1 MPPGKDPQ
9 PSENAPK
16 AAPDSPSSQEVPKR
30 NLPQVTGEAPG
41 ESAEEM
47 QDRMLGEFRIL
58 RRLGRGGMAEV
69 FLAEQTS
76 LKRNVAIKVLRKE
89 RLKDETYIKRFKTE
103 AMAAATLT
111 HPNIIQVITIGE
123 AEGTQFIAQE
133 YVQGMNLREFLVRKG
148 PPEIPLAIH
157 LMKQVCGAL
166 AAAHAAG
173 IVHRDIKPEN
183 IMITRKGD
191 AKVADFGLAQ
201 LTQQGERINL
211 TQVGV
216 TLGTPLYMS
225 PEQVNGSKLDHR
237 SDIYSFGVTCY
248 HMLTGSPP
256 FRGETALSV
265 AVQHLKEVAE
275 PLERLRPDL
284 PPQLCKIVHKMMEK
298 NLERRYQDA
307 QSVLKDLRR
316 AGQDKSDPDGLLTS
330 EPEIALPPPP
340 PRIREAPG
348 YQEKR
353 PGPVLAFLWKLADL
367 SVALQIW
374 LLVVLCLVGGA
385 AAAGAGWLMRTPN
398 PFDKPQGFGRLP
410 VLLCDVAAER
420 PRSLAGGDRL
430 RSPRQETAELRQD
443 AEGHAPAPQGRGLLR
458 RSHVP
463 LQRVRRLWRVRPG
476 TEGVR
481 AGRPGVD
488 LSPARQLSA
497 VPAGARIVQTACGE
511 ARKSA
516 DARTGGGNLQA
527 QPATASPAGGQ
538 RVGNAVRRPP
548 FRGIAPRTAIIRP
561 QQRADD
567 TNGD

>member
-1 MPPGKDPQ
+1 MPPGKAPQ

-398 PFDKPQGFGRLP
+398 PFDKPPQVQTTAPHKDSAAAQFFYAMSQQNDLEAWQAVIDYVPPDKKLQNFAKMQKAMLLLPKGEAYYDEVMSLFNEFAGYGESDPELKAFGLAGQAWIYHQRGNYRQCQQ
-410 VLLCDVAAER
+410 VLESFKPLAAKLENPRMRELAAETYKR
-420 PRSLAGGDRL
+420 NQQQLHQQVDKEW
-430 RSPRQETAELRQD
+430 ETLFGAPPSAELPP
-443 AEGHAPAPQGRGLLR
+443 GPQ
-458 RSHVP
+458 
-463 LQRVRRLWRVRPG
+463 
-476 TEGVR
+476 
-481 AGRPGVD
+481 
-488 LSPARQLSA
+488 
-497 VPAGARIVQTACGE
+497 
-511 ARKSA
+511 
-516 DARTGGGNLQA
+516 
-527 QPATASPAGGQ
+527 
-538 RVGNAVRRPP
+538 
-548 FRGIAPRTAIIRP
+548 
-561 QQRADD
+561 
-567 TNGD
+567 

>member
-1 MPPGKDPQ
+1 MPPGKAPQ

-256 FRGETALSV
+256 FRRETALSV

-385 AAAGAGWLMRTPN
+385 AAAGAGWLMRTPH
-398 PFDKPQGFGRLP
+398 PFDKPPQVQTTAPHKDSAAAQFFYAMSQQNDLEAWQAVIDYVPPDKKLQNFAKMQKAMLLLPKGEAYYDEVMSLFNEFAGYGESDPELKAFGLAGQAWIYHQRGNYRQCQQ
-410 VLLCDVAAER
+410 VLESFKPLAAKLENPRMRELAAETYKR
-420 PRSLAGGDRL
+420 NQQQLHQQVDKEW
-430 RSPRQETAELRQD
+430 ETLFGAPPSAELPP
-443 AEGHAPAPQGRGLLR
+443 GPQ
-458 RSHVP
+458 
-463 LQRVRRLWRVRPG
+463 
-476 TEGVR
+476 
-481 AGRPGVD
+481 
-488 LSPARQLSA
+488 
-497 VPAGARIVQTACGE
+497 
-511 ARKSA
+511 
-516 DARTGGGNLQA
+516 
-527 QPATASPAGGQ
+527 
-538 RVGNAVRRPP
+538 
-548 FRGIAPRTAIIRP
+548 
-561 QQRADD
+561 
-567 TNGD
+567 

>member
-1 MPPGKDPQ
+1 MPQGKAPQ
-9 PSENAPK
+9 PSENASNSAD
-16 AAPDSPSSQEVPKR
+16 AAPGAASSSEVRER
-30 NLPQVTGEAPG
+30 NLPQVTHEAPG
-41 ESAEEM
+41 DSAEEM

-69 FLAEQTS
+69 YLAEQTS

-148 PPEIPLAIH
+148 PPEVPLAIH
-157 LMKQVCGAL
+157 LMKQVCSAL

-265 AVQHLKEVAE
+265 AVQHLKETAE
-275 PLERLRPDL
+275 PLEKLRPDL
-284 PPQLCKIVHKMMEK
+284 PPQLCKIVHRMMEK

-316 AGQDKSDPDGLLTS
+316 MGQDKSEGDSLPPS

-340 PRIREAPG
+340 PPVREAPG
-348 YQEKR
+348 RGEKR
-353 PGPVLAFLWKLADL
+353 PGPVVAFLWKLADL
-367 SVALQIW
+367 STALQVW
-374 LLVVLCLVGGA
+374 LVVVLGLVCGG
-385 AAAGAGWLMRTPN
+385 AAAGAGWFLRTPN
-398 PFDKPQGFGRLP
+398 PFEKPVAVQTKAPHKESAAAQFFYAMSQQNDLEAWQAVIDYVPPDKKLQNVAKMQKAMLLLPRGEAYHDEVMSIFNEFAGYSNSEPEMRAFG
-410 VLLCDVAAER
+410 
-420 PRSLAGGDRL
+420 LAGQAWIYHQRQNFHQCQQVLESLKPLMSKLENQRMRELAVETYKRNQEQLHEQVDKEWESLYNAPVSPETPDR
-430 RSPRQETAELRQD
+430 
-443 AEGHAPAPQGRGLLR
+443 
-458 RSHVP
+458 
-463 LQRVRRLWRVRPG
+463 
-476 TEGVR
+476 
-481 AGRPGVD
+481 
-488 LSPARQLSA
+488 
-497 VPAGARIVQTACGE
+497 
-511 ARKSA
+511 
-516 DARTGGGNLQA
+516 
-527 QPATASPAGGQ
+527 QP
-538 RVGNAVRRPP
+538 N
-548 FRGIAPRTAIIRP
+548 
-561 QQRADD
+561 
-567 TNGD
+567 